1 MKVLHVS
8 LGLPP
13 LRTGGLTRYSVELME
28 AQAAAGD
35 EVALLF
41 PGRFLRGK
49 TRIAEGLWKGIS
61 TFEIVNPLPVALTYG
76 VAEPRAFM
84 AKCDAPEEYD
94 SFLER
99 LDPDVIHVHSYQG
112 VHREFFEA
120 AKAKGIPI
128 VLTTHDYYSICP
140 RATLVDR
147 AGASC
152 DGPSSEKCAS
162 CCYGVGMTMK
172 KSRIMQSRLYAR
184 LKDSRALRAVA
195 GKVKRGMSLG
205 GDGPSKEGKTVD
217 SRAIESFGALLEYNA
232 SILSM
237 VDLVAS
243 NSALTE
249 RIYRVYFPDAKFRLV
264 PGTHAGLVRSERSGS
279 RRKDVDKP
287 KIAYLGGMKPYKG
300 YGTLLAACGAL
311 HDEGVAFQLDLY
323 GDEYEQPQG
332 LPEVVCGGR
341 VPPDETRDILRAHD
355 VVVVPSICHE
365 TCGFVVLEALCEG
378 VRVVCSDAVG
388 ASELVERSFVFDA
401 GDFSDLTK
409 KLSKACYS
417 LNNVA
422 QIPDSYPLSLHAQVD
437 ALKRAYCDLAEE
449 GGKGQGLY

>member
-28 AQAAAGD
+28 AQAASGN

-76 VAEPRAFM
+76 VAEPGSFTSS
-84 AKCDAPEEYD
+84 CDAPEEYD
-94 SFLER
+94 PFLER
-99 LDPDVIHVHSYQG
+99 LNPDTIHVHSYQG

-120 AKAKGIPI
+120 AKARGVPI
-128 VLTTHDYYSICP
+128 VFTTHDYYPICP
-140 RATLVDR
+140 RATLVNR
-147 AGASC
+147 AGDSC
-152 DGPSSEKCAS
+152 DGPLPEKCAS
-162 CCYGVGMTMK
+162 CCRGVGMTMK
-172 KSRIMQSRLYAR
+172 KSRIMQSCLYAQ
-184 LKDSRALRAVA
+184 LKDSHAFRAVA
-195 GKVKRGMSLG
+195 GKVKRGMSSS
-205 GDGPSKEGKTVD
+205 GDGSLGEGEIVD
-217 SRAIESFGALLEYNA
+217 SLAVESFGTLLEYNA
-232 SILSM
+232 SIFSM
-237 VDLVAS
+237 IDLVAS

-249 RIYRVYFPDAKFRLV
+249 RIYRVFFPDAKFRLV
-264 PGTHAGLVRSERSGS
+264 PGTHAGLVRSERFED
-279 RRKDVDKP
+279 RRKDVDRP

-300 YGTLLAACGAL
+300 YETLLAACRAL

-332 LPEVVCGGR
+332 LPEAVCGGR
-341 VPPDETRDILRAHD
+341 VSPDEMRGILRAHD
-355 VVVVPSICHE
+355 IVVVPSIYHE

-378 VRVVCSDAVG
+378 IRVVCSDAVG
-388 ASELVERSFVFDA
+388 AADLVERPFVFDA
-401 GDFSDLTK
+401 GDFNDLTK
-409 KLSKACYS
+409 KLSKACRA

-422 QIPDSYPLSLHAQVD
+422 RVPDSYPLSMHAQVD
-437 ALKRAYCDLAEE
+437 ALKRVYCDLTEE
-449 GGKGQGLY
+449 GRKG